1 MPVRGGRSRPSRP
14 VVATGIHLEE
24 RGQSPMSTEENKAIV
39 RRFLE
44 GIFAQG
50 NPDVVDEL
58 AAPYFVVHD
67 PSSEAGD
74 VDAEGVIGSIAW
86 SHNAFPDLRV
96 TIEDQVAEGDKVA
109 TRWTVRGTHRG
120 EMMGAAATGN
130 RVTFTGTQT
139 DHISGGKI
147 VESWSNWDTLGM
159 LRQIG
164 AVPATERQAGS

>member
-1 MPVRGGRSRPSRP
+1 
-14 VVATGIHLEE
+14 
-24 RGQSPMSTEENKAIV
+24 MSTAENKQIV

-44 GIFAQG
+44 GIFTRG
-50 NPDVVDEL
+50 NPDAVDEL
-58 AAPYFVVHD
+58 AAPHFVVHD

-74 VDAEGVIGSIAW
+74 VDAEGVKGSIAW
-86 SHNAFPDLRV
+86 SHSAFPDLRV
-96 TIEDQVAEGDKVA
+96 TIEDQVAGGDEVA

-120 EMMGAAATGN
+120 ELMGAAATGN

-139 DHISGGKI
+139 DRISGGKI

-164 AVPATERQAGS
+164 AVPAPERQTGS

>member
-1 MPVRGGRSRPSRP
+1 
-14 VVATGIHLEE
+14 
-24 RGQSPMSTEENKAIV
+24 MSTEENKAIV
-39 RRFLE
+39 RRFLV

>member
-1 MPVRGGRSRPSRP
+1 M
-14 VVATGIHLEE
+14 AMEIYLEE
-24 RGQSPMSTEENKAIV
+24 RRQNPVSAEENKAVV

-44 GIFAQG
+44 GIFSQG

-58 AAPYFVVHD
+58 ADPDFVVHD

-74 VDAEGVIGSIAW
+74 VDAQGVKESIAW
-86 SHNAFPDLRV
+86 SHNAFPELRV

-109 TRWTVRGTHRG
+109 TRWRVSGTHQG
-120 EMMGAAATGN
+120 EMMGATPTGN
-130 RVTFTGTQT
+130 QVTFAGTQT
-139 DHISGGKI
+139 DYLSGGKI

-164 AVPATERQAGS
+164 AIPAPER

>member
-1 MPVRGGRSRPSRP
+1 
-14 VVATGIHLEE
+14 
-24 RGQSPMSTEENKAIV
+24 MSAEENKAIV

-44 GIFAQG
+44 GIFSQG

-58 AAPYFVVHD
+58 ASPDFVVHD

-74 VDAEGVIGSIAW
+74 VDAEGVKESIAW
-86 SHNAFPDLRV
+86 SHSAFPDLRV

-120 EMMGAAATGN
+120 EMMRAAPTGN
-130 RVTFTGTQT
+130 QVTFTGTQI
-139 DHISGGKI
+139 DYVSGGKM
-147 VESWSNWDTLGM
+147 VESWSTWDTLGM

-164 AVPATERQAGS
+164 AVPVPERQAGGVNPPEKRQSPTF

>member
-1 MPVRGGRSRPSRP
+1 
-14 VVATGIHLEE
+14 
-24 RGQSPMSTEENKAIV
+24 MSTEDNKAII

-44 GIFAQG
+44 GIFTQG

-58 AAPYFVVHD
+58 AAPDFVVHD
-67 PSSEAGD
+67 PSSEVGQ
-74 VDAEGVIGSIAW
+74 VDTEGVKGSIAW

-120 EMMGAAATGN
+120 EMMGAAPTGN
-130 RVTFTGTQT
+130 QVTFTGTQT
-139 DHISGGKI
+139 DYILGGKI

-159 LRQIG
+159 LQQIG
-164 AVPATERQAGS
+164 AVPVPERQAGN